1 MTEITST
8 FRRALCGVALA
19 LVLNGPAL
27 AQETDALVSVQTDW
41 SVFNP
46 PEEPKECFAVTQ
58 PKETVNTKDG
68 QPVSVQRSE
77 IRLFVTFRPGAGA
90 AGEIS
95 FTGGYPFA
103 PGSTVNVAIDG
114 ATFELFT
121 DGEWGWPG
129 STTDDAALL
138 AAMKKGTT
146 AVMTAQSAKGT
157 KTVDTFSLRGFTAA
171 LTEAEARCK

>member
-1 MTEITST
+1 MINMTSN
-8 FRRALCGVALA
+8 FRHAAAGVVLVLA
-19 LVLNGPAL
+19 LGGPIF
-27 AQETDALVSVQTDW
+27 AQETDALVAVQTDW

-77 IRLFVTFRPGAGA
+77 IRLFVTFRPGSGA

-114 ATFELFT
+114 ASFELFT
-121 DGEWGWPG
+121 EGEWGWPG
-129 STTDDAALL
+129 SATDDAALL
-138 AAMKKGTT
+138 ASMKKGTT

-171 LTEAEARCK
+171 LAEAENRCK